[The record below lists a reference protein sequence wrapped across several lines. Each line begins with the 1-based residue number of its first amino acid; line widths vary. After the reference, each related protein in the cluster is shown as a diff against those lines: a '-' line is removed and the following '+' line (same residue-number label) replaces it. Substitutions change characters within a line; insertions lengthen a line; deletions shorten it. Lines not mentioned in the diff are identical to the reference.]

1 MDWLGGLYLSPAPPP
16 SFTWPHLPALTTFRL
31 SPLQDDTDLRLMP
44 GDELRLKHRNASNRG
59 PWEGVGNVIR
69 FDQTEEVCLELRDN
83 VSADKERYWN
93 LRFRSGCAV
102 GREEGRGPV
111 IIVCE
116 GGVRAAAG

>member
-1 MDWLGGLYLSPAPPP
+1 
-16 SFTWPHLPALTTFRL
+16 
-31 SPLQDDTDLRLMP
+31 MP